1 MAKIKCNISGPKP
14 KKTYQNPYQNQF
26 DKELETFDKSDSE
39 HNNVRKMETFG
50 ESNSEPN
57 NVRKTLS
64 KKHYQNPYQNNFD
77 DNIEY

>member
-14 KKTYQNPYQNQF
+14 KKTYQDPYQNQF
-26 DKELETFDKSDSE
+26 DKKL
-39 HNNVRKMETFG
+39 ETFG